1 MVSKVESVNILRNR
15 GETLAILVGGG
26 PAPGI
31 NGVIRS
37 ATIEAINN
45 GLRVIGILDGF
56 KWLARGDNSKVREL
70 TIENV
75 SRIHF
80 EGGSIL
86 GTSRE
91 NPTKSKEKLENVI
104 RALRN
109 MEVDFLITIGGDDTA
124 YTANLIDIETGPEI
138 EVAHVPKTIDNDLPL
153 PGTLS
158 TFGYQTARHFGVEL
172 VQNIMTDAQT
182 TSRWYFVV
190 TMGRK
195 AGHLA
200 LGIGKAASATVTL
213 VAEEFGD
220 APIKLDHICDIL
232 EGSII
237 KRRSMGRE
245 DGVAILAE
253 GLAERLD
260 PEDLQALDEV
270 ERDDHGNIRIA
281 EIPLGIILKHRV
293 RRRLRER
300 GIGVTIVDKNIG
312 YELRCAPPI
321 PYDCEYTQD
330 LGHAAIRFLLSGD
343 TGAMICIQSGQLMP
357 LYLSDM
363 LDRQSG
369 RTRVRMV
376 DVDTEYFRV
385 ARKYQIRLETSDFE
399 NMKWLSRLARAGQLT
414 LEEFSEKFGYLAEE
428 HRRIIGIG

>member
-1 MVSKVESVNILRNR
+1 MTLIKNR

-45 GLRVIGILDGF
+45 GLRVIGIQDGF
-56 KWLARGDNSKVREL
+56 KWLAKGDNSKVRQL
-70 TIENV
+70 KIPDV

-91 NPTKSKEKLENVI
+91 NPTKDPEKMKNSIL
-104 RALRN
+104 ALRN

-124 YTANLIDIETGPEI
+124 FSANMIDLETGPEI

-153 PGTLS
+153 PGMIS
-158 TFGYQTARHFGVEL
+158 TFGYQTARHHGVHL

-200 LGIGKAASATVTL
+200 LGIGKAASATITL
-213 VAEEFGD
+213 VAEEFGSG
-220 APIKLDHICDIL
+220 PIRLNHICDIL
-232 EGSII
+232 EGAII
-237 KRRSMGRE
+237 KRRAMGRE

-260 PEDLQALDEV
+260 PADLAELEEV
-270 ERDDHGNIRIA
+270 ERDDHGHIRIA

-293 RRRLRER
+293 RKRLRDR
-300 GIGVTIVDKNIG
+300 GIKVTIVEKNIG

-343 TGAMICIQSGQLMP
+343 TGAMICIQSGQLVP

-363 LDRQSG
+363 LDRFSG

-376 DVDTEYFRV
+376 DVDTEYYRV
-385 ARKYQIRLETSDFE
+385 ARKYHVRVDRADFE
-399 NMKWLSRLARAGQLT
+399 NTKWLSRLARAGHLT
-414 LEEFSEKFGYLAEE
+414 MEEFSEKFGYLAEE
-428 HRRIIGIG
+428 ERMIIGA

>member
-1 MVSKVESVNILRNR
+1 VNTARNR

-45 GLRVIGILDGF
+45 GLRVIGIFDGF
-56 KWLARGDNSKVREL
+56 KWLARGDNSKIRDL
-70 TIENV
+70 TIESV

-91 NPTKSKEKLENVI
+91 NPTKSPEKLRNVVQ
-104 RALRN
+104 ALQN
-109 MEVDFLITIGGDDTA
+109 MKVDFLITIGGDDTA
-124 YTANLIDIETGPEI
+124 FTASKIDEETGSEI

-153 PGTLS
+153 PGLIS
-158 TFGYQTARHFGVEL
+158 TFGYQTARHYGVQL
-172 VQNIMTDAQT
+172 VQNIMTDAHT

-190 TMGRK
+190 AMGRK

-200 LGIGKAASATVTL
+200 LGIGKAASATVT
-213 VAEEFGD
+213 VIAEEFGEGL
-220 APIKLDHICDIL
+220 IKLDHVCDVL
-232 EGSII
+232 EGAII
-237 KRRSMGRE
+237 KRRALGRD
-245 DGVAILAE
+245 DGVAVLAE
-253 GLAERLD
+253 GIAERLD
-260 PEDLQALDEV
+260 PADLADLDEV
-270 ERDDHGNIRIA
+270 ERDDHGHIRIA
-281 EIPLGIILKHRV
+281 EIPLGVILKNRV
-293 RRRLRER
+293 RQRLRAR
-300 GIGVTIVDKNIG
+300 GINITIAEKNIG

-330 LGHAAIRFLLSGD
+330 LGHAAMRFLLSGD
-343 TGAMICIQSGQLMP
+343 TGAMICIQSGQFVP

-376 DVDTEYFRV
+376 DVNTEYYRV
-385 ARKYQIRLETSDFE
+385 ARKYQLRIDSSDFE
-399 NMKWLSRLARAGQLT
+399 NPRWLSRLARAGQLT
-414 LEEFSEKFGYLAEE
+414 LEEFTKRFEYLAED
-428 HRRIIGIG
+428 HKRIMGLR